1 MNNFN
6 KTRNWIDDRKYQ
18 YSKEV
23 ILYEK
28 EKEGK
33 AELKFISENNLFAIS
48 LSHKNKISVF
58 KHQKVADWIVL
69 EFLDDDYVNLHL
81 IELKRTIS
89 TGRWQEIKE
98 QLKGAYE
105 HSFLLKG
112 LFDYKINKIF
122 CYSAYIN
129 DKFGNVENTANPV
142 LLKNSV
148 GNRSQTS
155 AIDWNKN
162 KISIHDLSVSHIK
175 IKLKLDKNNIGQ
187 GSYKCNHGDGSCGPG
202 YNG

>member
-1 MNNFN
+1 MSNFN
-6 KTRNWIDDRKYQ
+6 KTCDWIDINKYQ

-28 EKEGK
+28 ENDGK
-33 AELKFISENNLFAIS
+33 AELKFSSKNKLFAIS

-69 EFLDDDYVNLHL
+69 EFLDDDHINLHL
-81 IELKRTIS
+81 IELKKTI
-89 TGRWQEIKE
+89 TTANWQKIKE

-122 CYSAYIN
+122 CYSAYIH
-129 DKFGNVENTANPV
+129 DKFDNVNTANLI
-142 LLKNSV
+142 LLKNSI

-162 KISIHDLSVSHIK
+162 KISIHNLIVPHIK
-175 IKLKLDKNNIGQ
+175 IKLQLGNDGIGQ
-187 GSYKCNHGDGSCGPG
+187 GSYNP
-202 YNG
+202 